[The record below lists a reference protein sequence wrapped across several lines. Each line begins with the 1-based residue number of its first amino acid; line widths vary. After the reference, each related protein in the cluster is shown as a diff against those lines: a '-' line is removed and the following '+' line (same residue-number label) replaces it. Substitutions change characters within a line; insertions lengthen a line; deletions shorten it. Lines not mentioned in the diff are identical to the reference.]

1 MSAPFIT
8 PHCVKDSAGNE
19 AAWLDRVRAGDF
31 SAMPEVFTWEGSG
44 AFAHFL
50 HGYDVSSALD
60 LGELAFWAN
69 ERADEAAMAGSWR
82 GTAIEL
88 WLCLFYEHRRFRH
101 FGFEPVAADRELIA
115 RLWHQ
120 LRDQLQ
126 VTGDDERATTLA
138 QIAASMPK
146 MR

>member
-1 MSAPFIT
+1 
-8 PHCVKDSAGNE
+8 
-19 AAWLDRVRAGDF
+19 
-31 SAMPEVFTWEGSG
+31 MPEAFTWEASG
-44 AFAHFL
+44 AFAHLL

-69 ERADEAAMAGSWR
+69 ERADEAAMAGSWH

-101 FGFEPVAADRELIA
+101 FGFAPAGADRDLIA
-115 RLWHQ
+115 RLWRQ
-120 LRDQLQ
+120 LRSQLR
-126 VTGDDERATTLA
+126 VIGNDERATILA
-138 QIAASMPK
+138 QIAASAPK

>member
-1 MSAPFIT
+1 MS
-8 PHCVKDSAGNE
+8 DSAGHE
-19 AAWLDRVRAGDF
+19 AAWLDRVRDGDF
-31 SAMPEVFTWEGSG
+31 SAMPEAFSWEASG
-44 AFAHFL
+44 AFAHLL

-101 FGFEPVAADRELIA
+101 FGFEPVAADRDLIA
-115 RLWHQ
+115 RLWQQ

-126 VTGDDERATTLA
+126 VIGDGEHATILA
-138 QIAASMPK
+138 QIAASAPK

>member
-1 MSAPFIT
+1 MR
-8 PHCVKDSAGNE
+8 DSAGHE
-19 AAWLDRVRAGDF
+19 VVWLDRVRAGDF
-31 SAMPEVFTWEGSG
+31 AAMPEAFSWEASG
-44 AFAHFL
+44 ALAHLL
-50 HGYDVSSALD
+50 HGYDVSSALG

-88 WLCLFYEHRRFRH
+88 WLGLFYEHRRYRH
-101 FGFEPVAADRELIA
+101 FGFEPAGADRDLIN
-115 RLWHQ
+115 RLWQQ

-126 VTGDDERATTLA
+126 VIGDEERITILV
-138 QIAASMPK
+138 QIAASAPK